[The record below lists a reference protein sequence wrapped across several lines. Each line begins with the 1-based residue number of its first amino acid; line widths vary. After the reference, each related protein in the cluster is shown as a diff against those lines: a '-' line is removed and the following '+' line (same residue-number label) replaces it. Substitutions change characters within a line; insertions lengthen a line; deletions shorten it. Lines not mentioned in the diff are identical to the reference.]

1 MRTHKVE
8 GMSVFFATASIACFT
23 YSVLALLLLHVLRPD
38 YAPAHHMISDYAVG
52 PYGWVMTI
60 WFLAMSCGC
69 LMLLLGLV
77 RSGPNTIAA
86 RIATLLLGV
95 ASIGL
100 VVSAIF
106 PTDVQPPSTR
116 TGEIH
121 DMSFLVNIVSILLAI
136 VLLSVNFGSQPRWRP
151 YRRTALTLAG
161 LIALAA
167 VLQFLTLHK
176 GAPYGLANRLFV
188 TVLLAWLL
196 ATSIRLR
203 AVAASESVCGCAL
216 HGAVPRLP
224 HIGL

>member
-1 MRTHKVE
+1 MRTHTVE
-8 GMSVFFATASIACFT
+8 STSVFFATAAIACFT

-52 PYGWVMTI
+52 PYGWVMTTF
-60 WFLAMSCGC
+60 FLAMSGGC

-77 RSGPNTIAA
+77 RSGPNLVAA
-86 RIATLLLGV
+86 RIGTLLLGV

-106 PTDVQPPSTR
+106 PTDVRLPLTR

-121 DMSFLVNIVSILLAI
+121 DMSFYVNIGSIVLAI
-136 VLLSVNFGSQPRWRP
+136 VLLSVSFGSQLRWRP
-151 YRRTALTLAG
+151 YRRTAL
-161 LIALAA
+161 ILAA
-167 VLQFLTLHK
+167 LVVLAVVLQFLTLHK
-176 GAPYGLANRLFV
+176 GAPYGLANRLAV

-203 AVAASESVCGCAL
+203 AV
-216 HGAVPRLP
+216 VPA
-224 HIGL
+224 

>member
-1 MRTHKVE
+1 MKTQKNKST
-8 GMSVFFATASIACFT
+8 SVFFATTSIACFT

-38 YAPAHHMISDYAVG
+38 YAPAHHFISDYAVG
-52 PYGWVMTI
+52 RYGWVMTT

-77 RSGPNTIAA
+77 RSGPTLVAA
-86 RIATLLLGV
+86 RIGTFLLGV

-106 PTDVQPPSTR
+106 PTDVRLPQTR
-116 TGEIH
+116 AGEIH
-121 DMSFLVNIVSILLAI
+121 DMSFLVNIGSILLAI
-136 VLLSVNFGSQPRWRP
+136 VLLSLSFGSQPRWRP

-161 LIALAA
+161 LVVLAV

-176 GAPYGLANRLFV
+176 GAPYGLANRLAV

-196 ATSIRLR
+196 TTAIRLR
-203 AVAASESVCGCAL
+203 AVARE
-216 HGAVPRLP
+216 
-224 HIGL
+224 